1 MIQMRSGKPG
11 TDGKAGRWKTD
22 GPNMTQVDRDGER
35 RHDGSAETREPK
47 ATARSRTCAVRSQS
61 VIRPEGPEMPRRG

>member
-1 MIQMRSGKPG
+1 MAEGGWSESKSGEIRSSK
-11 TDGKAGRWKTD
+11 
-22 GPNMTQVDRDGER
+22 R
-35 RHDGSAETREPK
+35 RHNDRAEKREPK

>member
-1 MIQMRSGKPG
+1 M
-11 TDGKAGRWKTD
+11 DGKADGRWEIRTVED
-22 GPNMTQVDRDGER
+22 GWSEFSSGNRNEER
-35 RHDGSAETREPK
+35 RHNGGAETREPK